1 MTGAEDIIAAATG
14 EAALLAITGIA
25 AAAGAGALWAS
36 LIDKPIAT
44 KRARVIKDRRADLGK
59 ALKTP
64 LRRGMVPASL
74 SIANRLVQRFK
85 LAGTVQAQDA
95 KLKLDRAG
103 IRGRDAVTLYL
114 AVKMCLPLTVG
125 LLSMVW
131 VYIFKLGGDVPG
143 LAKLF
148 ICGICVGLGYI
159 APDIYC
165 KNLADKR
172 KKTLTRAMPDAL
184 DLMVICTEA
193 GLNLDSSFQRV
204 AREFRTGCPE
214 LSDEWELTA
223 VELGFLPERRDAL
236 LNLERRVDLPIVS
249 ALTSTLAQAE
259 RYGTPL
265 AQSLRVLAA
274 EMRDQRLMKAEE
286 KAAKL
291 PAVLT
296 VPMVIFILPALFI
309 VLIGPGI
316 LKTIDALSGL

>member
-1 MTGAEDIIAAATG
+1 MAVAEHIIAAATG
-14 EAALLAITGIA
+14 ETALLGMTGVA
-25 AAAGAGALWAS
+25 AAAGAGALWYS
-36 LIDKPIAT
+36 LIERPVST
-44 KRARVIKDRRADLGK
+44 KRARAMKDRRADLAK
-59 ALKTP
+59 AIKTP
-64 LRRGMVPASL
+64 MRRGMMPAGL
-74 SIANRLVQRFK
+74 TIAKRLVQRFK
-85 LAGTVQAQDA
+85 LAGSAQAQEA
-95 KLKLDRAG
+95 QTKLERAG
-103 IRGRDAVTLYL
+103 IRSRDAVTMFL
-114 AVKMCLPLTVG
+114 AIKLCLPLGLG
-125 LLSMVW
+125 LLCALW
-131 VYIFKLGGDVPG
+131 VYVFQLAGDLPPMVELAICG
-143 LAKLF
+143 LA
-148 ICGICVGLGYI
+148 VGLGYV
-159 APDIYC
+159 APDLYC

-172 KKTLTRAMPDAL
+172 KQILARAMPDAL

-204 AREFRTGCPE
+204 AREFRVGCPE

-265 AQSLRVLAA
+265 AQSLRVLAS

-296 VPMVIFILPALFI
+296 VPMVVFILPALFI

-316 LKTIDALSGL
+316 LRTIDALTAL

>member
-1 MTGAEDIIAAATG
+1 MSIAEQIIAAATG
-14 EAALLAITGIA
+14 ETALLSATGIA
-25 AAAGAGALWAS
+25 AAAGASALWLS
-36 LIDKPIAT
+36 LIDRPVSQ
-44 KRARVIKDRRADLGK
+44 KRARAMKERRADL
-59 ALKTP
+59 AHVLKTP
-64 LRRGMVPASL
+64 VRRGMMPAGL
-74 SIANRLVQRFK
+74 SIAKRLVRRFK
-85 LAGTVQAQDA
+85 LAGTAQALEAQT
-95 KLKLDRAG
+95 KLERAG
-103 IRGRDAVTLYL
+103 IRGRDGVTLFL
-114 AVKMCLPLTVG
+114 ALKLCLPLG
-125 LLSMVW
+125 LGILSILW
-131 VYIFKLGGDVPG
+131 VFLFQLAGDLPEMLKLAICG
-143 LAKLF
+143 LAT
-148 ICGICVGLGYI
+148 GLGYLL
-159 APDIYC
+159 PDLYC

-172 KKTLTRAMPDAL
+172 KQILSRAMPDAL

-204 AREFRTGCPE
+204 AREFRTGCPA
-214 LSDEWELTA
+214 LSEEWELTA

-236 LNLERRVDLPIVS
+236 LNLERRVDLPVVS

-296 VPMVIFILPALFI
+296 VPMVVFILPALFI

-316 LKTIDALSGL
+316 LRTVDALTAL